1 MAVRERGNSYQA
13 DLTIKGKDIGG
24 SFVTKDQAIA
34 WEAEVWAA
42 VLAGREPLAPIVPG
56 NSGNI
61 QEARAEKEKSVKGGL
76 TFREAVRKC
85 QNRYWNGEECERKT
99 RQDSLLLYLKKWR
112 NSSVLMH
119 QSILSQRA

>member
-1 MAVRERGNSYQA
+1 M
-13 DLTIKGKDIGG
+13 
-24 SFVTKDQAIA
+24 TKDQAIA
-34 WEAEVWAA
+34 WEAEVRAA

-76 TFREAVRKC
+76 TFREAVRNVRTDIGMEK
-85 QNRYWNGEECERKT
+85 NAVKNT
-99 RQDSLLLYLKKWR
+99 PRQSPLYLKKWR